1 MAWWHCCFGA
11 HWACMDEDIT
21 RPLTVPVI
29 MQYVLVREQVEAI
42 ELHPYGTD
50 SVVCRVRK

>member
-1 MAWWHCCFGA
+1 
-11 HWACMDEDIT
+11 MDEDIT
-21 RPLTVPVI
+21 GPLTVPVI